1 MASSLHEVLSHTS
14 IAVVGGGVTGA
25 SVVRFLQSQGITP
38 VVLDEKLTEVAG
50 VSASKEI
57 SPNLLSE
64 IRLAIVSPGW
74 KSSHPILTSL
84 RASGVELI
92 SEIDLAWLYKK
103 EHFPD
108 QKWVAITGTNG
119 KTTTT
124 QMVESIF
131 NSSHTP
137 SQGAV
142 CGNVGRTVI
151 DLLTD
156 GQKYDFLALELSSF
170 QIDWSN
176 AAHFAA
182 SAILNIAD
190 DHVDWHGSFQEYA
203 NAKLKLL
210 SYSDI
215 AILNAEDAEVV
226 VRSAAFSGEKV
237 FYSLETPAPNEI
249 GLVEELLVDRHFVS
263 DPNKAESF
271 AELSDIK
278 PTVPHNVSNAC
289 AAAGIALA
297 LGFSHQQVQTGLKN
311 FVLDHHRMELVL
323 DQDGISWVNDSKA
336 TNPHAASASVLSHHN
351 VVWIA
356 GGLAKGADMD
366 PLIKRI
372 SKRLKHAILIGSD
385 SSLIEKSLHEYAPH
399 VEISHIDKTGS
410 SEDFMDA
417 IVGQAS
423 KIAESGDV
431 VLLAPACAS
440 MDQFISY
447 AQRGSLFADSVAR
460 IVGKK

>member
-1 MASSLHEVLSHTS
+1 
-14 IAVVGGGVTGA
+14 
-25 SVVRFLQSQGITP
+25 
-38 VVLDEKLTEVAG
+38 
-50 VSASKEI
+50 
-57 SPNLLSE
+57 
-64 IRLAIVSPGW
+64 
-74 KSSHPILTSL
+74 
-84 RASGVELI
+84 
-92 SEIDLAWLYKK
+92 
-103 EHFPD
+103 
-108 QKWVAITGTNG
+108 
-119 KTTTT
+119 
-124 QMVESIF
+124 
-131 NSSHTP
+131 
-137 SQGAV
+137 
-142 CGNVGRTVI
+142 
-151 DLLTD
+151 
-156 GQKYDFLALELSSF
+156 
-170 QIDWSN
+170 
-176 AAHFAA
+176 
-182 SAILNIAD
+182 
-190 DHVDWHGSFQEYA
+190 
-203 NAKLKLL
+203 
-210 SYSDI
+210 
-215 AILNAEDAEVV
+215 
-226 VRSAAFSGEKV
+226 
-237 FYSLETPAPNEI
+237 
-249 GLVEELLVDRHFVS
+249 
-263 DPNKAESF
+263 
-271 AELSDIK
+271 
-278 PTVPHNVSNAC
+278 
-289 AAAGIALA
+289 
-297 LGFSHQQVQTGLKN
+297 
-311 FVLDHHRMELVL
+311 MELVL